1 MAGQRT
7 RIVGWCEPSACCR
20 KHDGT
25 QLTGPLTVVSSKI
38 GWPTGRANRLRT
50 RSTRSMGAETSSRRR
65 WPRPDLRV
73 SYDQVGD
80 RPTRNCP
87 GSGARTGRLT
97 CPNATDRPPHPGWRS
112 TPPSTSRRMTR
123 GRNVVGRRFK
133 VGTPTRRFGKELVT
147 TPASQTSLPPSTS
160 APSQRARSAEE
171 EAQRRPVKP
180 GRGDRR

>member
-38 GWPTGRANRLRT
+38 GRPTGRANRLRT

-123 GRNVVGRRFK
+123 GEMWSVAGSSGDTHAQIWKRVGDNACFSDVFTTQH
-133 VGTPTRRFGKELVT
+133 VGAQ
-147 TPASQTSLPPSTS
+147 PASEISGGRST
-160 APSQRARSAEE
+160 AAA
-171 EAQRRPVKP
+171 
-180 GRGDRR
+180 G

>member
-7 RIVGWCEPSACCR
+7 RIFGWCEPSACCR

-123 GRNVVGRRFK
+123 GEMWSVAGSSGDTHAQIWKRVGDNACFSDVFTTQH
-133 VGTPTRRFGKELVT
+133 VGAQ
-147 TPASQTSLPPSTS
+147 PASEISGG
-160 APSQRARSAEE
+160 RSA
-171 EAQRRPVKP
+171 AAA
-180 GRGDRR
+180 G